1 MSAPN
6 ASSSSSQLVSYAQ
19 DVDYTRTEGFKQFKA
34 RYNVK
39 KARVARNDPNGVYP
53 SPEVIYQAA
62 KGPGMTE
69 RSLDSLSLD
78 DFILAGS
85 VSARRRLKHLSL
97 APYYAA
103 QMKRCTQKWD
113 RRDEQGTSSEA
124 INVSRQLIGLVGMG
138 LYHSMAEVQASVR
151 SNCGS
156 SFGFPLI
163 DFSIGR
169 RLDAPLEQRGDY
181 ANRTARPDRDLG
193 GGAPLF
199 QGESW

>member
-6 ASSSSSQLVSYAQ
+6 ASSSSSQLVAYAQ
-19 DVDYTRTEGFKQFKA
+19 DIDYTRTEGFKHFKV

-39 KARVARNDPNGVYP
+39 NARAARNDPNGIYP
-53 SPEVIYQAA
+53 SPEVTYQAV

-85 VSARRRLKHLSL
+85 ISACRRLKRLSL

-113 RRDEQGTSSEA
+113 RQDNQGASSEV
-124 INVSRQLIGLVGMG
+124 INVSCQLIGIVGTG
-138 LYHSMAEVQASVR
+138 IYHSMAEVQASVR

-156 SFGFPLI
+156 VW
-163 DFSIGR
+163 FST
-169 RLDAPLEQRGDY
+169 
-181 ANRTARPDRDLG
+181 N
-193 GGAPLF
+193 
-199 QGESW
+199 